1 MIYGYLITGKPF
13 IPDNYNNNTDLDLT
27 VRYIQWYP
35 ENSGINVLI
44 VFPTFSSTN
53 CNL

>member
-35 ENSGINVLI
+35 EKQWNQRHFCISY
-44 VFPTFSSTN
+44 FFFD
-53 CNL
+53 